1 MSINYNFYND
11 PKNEE
16 YDYLRNTNYFINQP
30 YNPYFEQNINPFSKS
45 QNTRK
50 LTKNLNENMTQ
61 FSNINNNRRNTVSV
75 IPFPTDSPF
84 NEENTNNSNI
94 IPPELKIKKVTKIRT
109 NNRNNLNNN
118 FQNKYNQ
125 YKKESKFQKEV
136 VSENMPK
143 IKKNPIDD
151 YSGNSSDNKNIKSKS
166 DNVSENNNGNK
177 SKKNINNKNN
187 NAHNGINKN
196 INKNLIKNQNNNI
209 KNNTNNKKQNN
220 YNQNNLPENEKLKNQ
235 FINRNLTVFAMLKRN
250 KILINLEKICQNRMQ
265 LFEKD
270 FQNDICFKKK
280 DFFNNVF
287 INKGEIGKNFP
298 LTLIFHYLL
307 NPKIAVNHFSFQKNF
322 YENVLL
328 LHEFKNIKVSYD
340 ENMLNKVP
348 KFFDDLNYVNNM
360 FQNFE
365 LSELNKFINEIKN
378 WPKTF
383 DLEIEYEDINN
394 NKIKDQ
400 VKIYF
405 ISPKDITVEY
415 NSNSANSS
423 KSFAEFNFHCDIDYD
438 KNKGRFVFN
447 TIANVYNKCEELY
460 QFEFLGE
467 IWERAMIAIKEE
479 CQKNKINMDKIFKE
493 HLKKNLHK
501 YSSSINY
508 IIKDIIDKDKKEN
521 INYEKIGDKKDLKII
536 NKNFFNEMN
545 KEDKIINKE
554 KETKVNKKIGN
565 EQNNEIMNKNEKKT
579 FNLIINNTDKAKEQ
593 ILHYGVMLSFFI
605 FIFKTVLS
613 IELGTFSLETFFNFL
628 IIIIIGFM
636 LVKNKS
642 SI

>member
-143 IKKNPIDD
+143 VKKNPIDD
-151 YSGNSSDNKNIKSKS
+151 FSGNSSDNKNIKSKS
-166 DNVSENNNGNK
+166 DNVSENNNENK
-177 SKKNINNKNN
+177 SKKNINYKNN
-187 NAHNGINKN
+187 DDNNGINKN

-348 KFFDDLNYVNNM
+348 NFFDDLNYVNNM

-378 WPKTF
+378 WSKTF

-405 ISPKDITVEY
+405 ISPKDITIEY

-423 KSFAEFNFHCDIDYD
+423 KSFAEFNFHCDIEYD

-521 INYEKIGDKKDLKII
+521 INYENIGDKKDLKII

-554 KETKVNKKIGN
+554 KETKFNKKIGN

-636 LVKNKS
+636 LVKNQS

>member
-1 MSINYNFYND
+1 M
-11 PKNEE
+11 
-16 YDYLRNTNYFINQP
+16 
-30 YNPYFEQNINPFSKS
+30 
-45 QNTRK
+45 
-50 LTKNLNENMTQ
+50 
-61 FSNINNNRRNTVSV
+61 
-75 IPFPTDSPF
+75 
-84 NEENTNNSNI
+84 
-94 IPPELKIKKVTKIRT
+94 
-109 NNRNNLNNN
+109 
-118 FQNKYNQ
+118 
-125 YKKESKFQKEV
+125 
-136 VSENMPK
+136 
-143 IKKNPIDD
+143 
-151 YSGNSSDNKNIKSKS
+151 
-166 DNVSENNNGNK
+166 
-177 SKKNINNKNN
+177 
-187 NAHNGINKN
+187 
-196 INKNLIKNQNNNI
+196 
-209 KNNTNNKKQNN
+209 
-220 YNQNNLPENEKLKNQ
+220 
-235 FINRNLTVFAMLKRN
+235 
-250 KILINLEKICQNRMQ
+250 
-265 LFEKD
+265 
-270 FQNDICFKKK
+270 
-280 DFFNNVF
+280 
-287 INKGEIGKNFP
+287 
-298 LTLIFHYLL
+298 
-307 NPKIAVNHFSFQKNF
+307 
-322 YENVLL
+322 
-328 LHEFKNIKVSYD
+328 
-340 ENMLNKVP
+340 
-348 KFFDDLNYVNNM
+348 
-360 FQNFE
+360 
-365 LSELNKFINEIKN
+365 KFINEIKN
-378 WPKTF
+378 WSKTF

-405 ISPKDITVEY
+405 ISPKDITIEY

-521 INYEKIGDKKDLKII
+521 INYENIGDKKDLKII

-636 LVKNKS
+636 LVKNQS

>member
-1 MSINYNFYND
+1 
-11 PKNEE
+11 
-16 YDYLRNTNYFINQP
+16 
-30 YNPYFEQNINPFSKS
+30 
-45 QNTRK
+45 
-50 LTKNLNENMTQ
+50 
-61 FSNINNNRRNTVSV
+61 
-75 IPFPTDSPF
+75 
-84 NEENTNNSNI
+84 
-94 IPPELKIKKVTKIRT
+94 
-109 NNRNNLNNN
+109 
-118 FQNKYNQ
+118 
-125 YKKESKFQKEV
+125 
-136 VSENMPK
+136 
-143 IKKNPIDD
+143 
-151 YSGNSSDNKNIKSKS
+151 
-166 DNVSENNNGNK
+166 
-177 SKKNINNKNN
+177 
-187 NAHNGINKN
+187 
-196 INKNLIKNQNNNI
+196 
-209 KNNTNNKKQNN
+209 
-220 YNQNNLPENEKLKNQ
+220 
-235 FINRNLTVFAMLKRN
+235 MLKRN
-250 KILINLEKICQNRMQ
+250 KILINLEKICQNRML
-265 LFEKD
+265 LFEKEY
-270 FQNDICFKKK
+270 QNDICFKKK

-287 INKGEIGKNFP
+287 INNGEIGKNFP

-307 NPKIAVNHFSFQKNF
+307 NPKIAVNYFSFQKNF

-328 LHEFKNIKVSYD
+328 LHGFKNIKVSYD

-365 LSELNKFINEIKN
+365 LSEVDKFINEIKN
-378 WPKTF
+378 WSKTF

-467 IWERAMIAIKEE
+467 IWERAMIIIKEE
-479 CQKNKINMDKIFKE
+479 GLKNKIIMDKIFKE

-521 INYEKIGDKKDLKII
+521 INNENILDKKDLKIPNI
-536 NKNFFNEMN
+536 SKNFFDE
-545 KEDKIINKE
+545 INKE
-554 KETKVNKKIGN
+554 EKNINKERETKVNKKIIN
-565 EQNNEIMNKNEKKT
+565 EQNNEIMNKNENKT
-579 FNLIINNTDKAKEQ
+579 INILINNTDKAKEQ

-605 FIFKTVLS
+605 FVFKTVLS

-636 LVKNKS
+636 LVKNQS